1 MQDEEQKDESRQK
14 MLTEVGRLCRRIAE
28 LERELDDQRE
38 LTRMM
43 RRELEK
49 SAETTS
55 SSTRK
60 SMVEQLRKGQ
70 KMESLG
76 LLAGGVA
83 HDMNNVLGAIMS
95 LASVLRE
102 EMSPD
107 DKRYRD
113 VEDILSATRR
123 GRDLTRNLLGFAREG
138 KYVKDM
144 ISLNDVAQE
153 AHALLSRTTPRRIV
167 WLLEFDDEI
176 PPVEGDFGQIAHA
189 VMNVCLNA
197 TEAMPDGGEL
207 VVTTRKVYLGLSELE
222 QWPKLAPGTYVMI
235 KVRDTGR
242 GMDEETRR
250 HAFEPFFST
259 KPRDEGTGLGLS
271 MVYGTITNHGGMVT
285 IDSAPR
291 RGTSVSIYLPRAR
304 SASVELRGDE
314 ADAEALTEG
323 TILLVDDEE
332 LVRRSAR
339 RVLEK
344 IGYRVLEAENG
355 AAAVELVASEK
366 ERISLVILDVIMPVM
381 DGEEALRRIRQIDP
395 DVPVLV
401 SSGYSR
407 EGKVDELLRNGACGF
422 IEKPYDLAKLADY
435 VQFSKR
441 G

>member
-1 MQDEEQKDESRQK
+1 MQDDQPKDESRQK
-14 MLTEVGRLCRRIAE
+14 MLAEVGRLCRRIGE
-28 LERELDDQRE
+28 LERELEDQRE

-49 SAETTS
+49 SGEVTTGAV
-55 SSTRK
+55 RK

-102 EMSPD
+102 EMSAD

-113 VEDILSATRR
+113 VEDILTATRR

-138 KYVKDM
+138 KYVKDNV
-144 ISLNDVAQE
+144 SVNEVVHE
-153 AHALLSRTTPRRIV
+153 AHALMTRTTPRNVV
-167 WLLEFDDEI
+167 WLLDLDEEL
-176 PPVEGDFGQIAHA
+176 PPTEGDFGQIAHA

-197 TEAMPDGGEL
+197 VEAMPDGGEL
-207 VVTTRKVYLGLSELE
+207 VVSTRKVYLGLKELE
-222 QWPKLAPGTYVMI
+222 HWPRLAPGTYVMI
-235 KVRDTGR
+235 KMRDTGR

-250 HAFEPFFST
+250 RAFEPFFST

-271 MVYGTITNHGGMVT
+271 MVYGTVTNHGGKVE
-285 IDSAPR
+285 IESAPGK
-291 RGTSVSIYLPRAR
+291 GTTVSVFMPRAR
-304 SASVELRGDE
+304 SASVELRDSPVE
-314 ADAEALTEG
+314 AETLTEG

-344 IGYRVLEAENG
+344 IGFRVLEAVNG
-355 AAAVELVASEK
+355 SEAVELVASER

-381 DGEEALRRIRQIDP
+381 DGAEAFLRIRQIDP
-395 DVPVLV
+395 QIPVLV

-407 EGKVDELLRNGACGF
+407 EGKVDELLQRGASGF

-435 VQFSKR
+435 VRFSMR
-441 G
+441 S